1 MKRVI
6 FYTQNRWAFG
16 SIHHALCKELY
27 KYDIYCN
34 VLDWSIGYTTR
45 EFELL
50 IDKYD
55 YFVTN
60 PEAIMALHNEY
71 KVPFD
76 KIISI
81 AHGQWDILLA
91 RQNFGLDVLSK
102 IKKYAV
108 VSNILKEKSIEF
120 GSPVIPEV
128 VELGIHFDLLYNKP
142 SDSLKTIGYAGAY
155 ETVNYFGQEIK
166 RGRLVKD
173 IVEKTNLNLNNH
185 EFFNYMCVPSYY
197 KQIDCLIMSS
207 TEESVGL
214 PMLEGAAAGKLC
226 IGTPVGYFERNGLKG
241 GGIQVSLEENQF
253 VDEVSAILNYYKYN
267 PEQYHKKCL
276 DIQEYARYN
285 YDWSKV
291 IDQWVKLF

>member
-1 MKRVI
+1 
-6 FYTQNRWAFG
+6 
-16 SIHHALCKELY
+16 
-27 KYDIYCN
+27 
-34 VLDWSIGYTTR
+34 
-45 EFELL
+45 
-50 IDKYD
+50 
-55 YFVTN
+55 
-60 PEAIMALHNEY
+60 MALHNEY

-173 IVEKTNLNLNNH
+173 IAEKTNLNLNNH

-241 GGIQVSLEENQF
+241 GGFQVSLEENQF
-253 VDEVSAILNYYKYN
+253 VHEVSAILNYYKYN

-291 IDQWVKLF
+291 IHQWVELF